1 MSPEP
6 WRLSSA
12 VAWKIAKSEVGM
24 VVHREMFQ
32 VVDQVGQETIFNRVG
47 SPSLFYRVRLTDIR
61 GGIVVC
67 PPVHKVVTAVW
78 KEKN

>member
-12 VAWKIAKSEVGM
+12 VAWKIVRGAPGS

-32 VVDQVGQETIFNRVG
+32 VVDRSGQDTIFNRVD
-47 SPSLFYRVRLTDIR
+47 SPSLHYRVGLDDIR

-67 PPVHKVVTAVW
+67 PPVSKHMVAVW
-78 KEKN
+78 EEI